1 MDEMTPAIRERLFA
15 LQDEQYRDFQRKLI
29 PTLDP
34 ERIIGVR
41 MPQLRA
47 LARELRAAPRID
59 AFMRELPHAF
69 MEEDILHGLFISDIR
84 DYGECVAAL
93 HAFLPYVDNW
103 ATCDLLSPR
112 AFKKHPPELTGQ
124 IERWIA
130 SDHVYTVRFGIGMLL
145 HFYLDDAFDERQ
157 MALVAGVRSEE
168 YYINM
173 MIAWYF
179 ATALAKQR
187 DAAMPYIRERRL
199 SVWTHNKAIQKAI
212 ESYRVSDEDKAALR
226 ALRIGRKG

>member
-1 MDEMTPAIRERLFA
+1 MTIRERLFA
-15 LQDEQYRDFQRKLI
+15 LQNEKYRDFQRKLI

-34 ERIIGVR
+34 ARIIGVR

-47 LARELRAAPRID
+47 LKKELRGAPQVEC
-59 AFMRELPHAF
+59 FMRELPHAF

-84 DYGECVAAL
+84 DYRECVAAL
-93 HAFLPYVDNW
+93 ETFLPCVDNW
-103 ATCDLLSPR
+103 ATCDLLVPR
-112 AFKKHPPELTGQ
+112 AFKKHPPELPEQ

-173 MIAWYF
+173 MVAWYF

-187 DAAMPYIRERRL
+187 DAAMPYIRERSL
-199 SVWTHNKAIQKAI
+199 PVWTHNKAIQKAI

-226 ALRIGRKG
+226 ALRIARRG